1 MHRKELLEVK
11 NSEIK
16 DNIKRLVDEFQKV
29 RRPESE
35 KIGWKR
41 ISAIYG
47 GKESDY
53 IPILVDTPAHFIN
66 YAVDYNL
73 REQFFSKEKM
83 LYATLKRMI
92 GAAKID
98 CDGQLC
104 LRANLGT
111 VLIPSLFG
119 IHPTVIEHNQPW
131 CKEHLSKEEIL
142 HFRIP
147 EDLSQVGLMPKA
159 LDYMAYFQEIVGDL
173 AHVYLPD
180 TDGPFEIAHLV
191 YGDNIFTEIY
201 DDPRFIHRL
210 LGLTTKMFIRA
221 TQVLK
226 EALGEP
232 RDSGYHGHGMSYGI
246 YMSKGG
252 TRISDDTPVLL
263 SPKHIKEFVTLYDG
277 EISASFSGGWIHYC
291 GYNISLTEEF
301 MKMNEIRGINLGNP
315 EKWDPKEFM
324 KMILDHGKFYFG
336 SWKRNDNEPL
346 TSYFRRIIDYL
357 DGRRKGLIFLL
368 EPANTVQIGEVE
380 HAASLWREIQDE
392 ELG

>member
-1 MHRKELLEVK
+1 MRNGVLRVK
-11 NSEIK
+11 NPRTK
-16 DNIKRLVDEFQKV
+16 NNIKRLVEELQKLK
-29 RRPESE
+29 RPESE
-35 KIGWKR
+35 RIGRER
-41 ISAIYG
+41 ISAIYEG
-47 GKESDY
+47 RESDY
-53 IPILVDTPAHFIN
+53 IPILVDTSAHFIN
-66 YAVDYNL
+66 YTVDYDL

-92 GAAKID
+92 EAAKID

-104 LRANLGT
+104 LRVNLGT
-111 VLIPSLFG
+111 VLMPSLFG
-119 IHPTVIEHNQPW
+119 LCPVVMEDNQPW
-131 CKEHLSKEEIL
+131 CKDHLSKEEIL
-142 HFRIP
+142 HFHIP
-147 EDLSQVGLMPKA
+147 DNLSQVGLMSKA
-159 LDYMAYFQEIVGDL
+159 LDYMAYFEETVGDL
-173 AHVYLPD
+173 AHIYLPD
-180 TDGPFEIAHLV
+180 TQGPFAIAHLV
-191 YGDNIFTEIY
+191 FGDNIFTEMY
-201 DDPRFIHRL
+201 DDPKFVHHL

-221 TQVLK
+221 TEVSK

-263 SPKHIKEFVTLYDG
+263 SPPHIKEFVPPYDSQ
-277 EISASFSGGWIHYC
+277 ILTFFSGGWIHYC

-324 KMILDHGKFYFG
+324 KMILDHSKFYFG

-346 TSYFRRIIDYL
+346 ASYFRRIIGYL

-368 EPANTVQIGEVE
+368 EPANTLQIGEVE